1 MRYLPLIFFF
11 LLNSSTLAQDS
22 FAKTFTSIVI
32 QVQQEY
38 SPDSFERKINPLFV
52 TTIASVETAD
62 GTFKNAD
69 TAKRAKN
76 YTGRHAIGNEEF
88 LLTAGGVKLKKY
100 NSIED
105 SIRDFLSLMT
115 HSKYYKE
122 FRIAVNK
129 NKSIED
135 QFKTLSTYAT
145 NPQYTDILLN
155 RYNNIIL
162 SNAN

>member
-1 MRYLPLIFFF
+1 MRYLPLIF
-11 LLNSSTLAQDS
+11 LLLLPGSTFAQES
-22 FAKTFTSIVI
+22 FAKRFTSIVI
-32 QVQQEY
+32 KVQQEY
-38 SPDSFERKINPLFV
+38 STDSFERKINPLFV

-135 QFKTLSTYAT
+135 QFKTLSKYAT

>member
-1 MRYLPLIFFF
+1 MFISSILFAEDNFARTFNNTVIKIQKEYPL
-11 LLNSSTLAQDS
+11 N
-22 FAKTFTSIVI
+22 
-32 QVQQEY
+32 
-38 SPDSFERKINPLFV
+38 SFERKINPLFV

-69 TAKRAKN
+69 TAKRSKN

-100 NSIED
+100 NSIEE

-129 NKSIED
+129 NNSIED
-135 QFKTLSTYAT
+135 QFKTLSKYAT
-145 NPQYTDILLN
+145 NPHYTDILLN
-155 RYNNIIL
+155 KYKQIKKGSLN
-162 SNAN
+162 

>member
-135 QFKTLSTYAT
+135 QFKTLNKYAT
-145 NPQYTDILLN
+145 NPNYTDILLSV
-155 RYNNIIL
+155 YNNIIL
-162 SNAN
+162 PNAN